1 MVILRTVKSLRC
13 FLFEIMIETFNRNVK
28 TNGKKIRFD
37 IVDRVFY
44 FVFGKRILTIK
55 IL

>member
-1 MVILRTVKSLRC
+1 MVVLKNAKCLNL
-13 FLFEIMIETFNRNVK
+13 FFFEIMIETFNRNIR
-28 TNGKKIRFD
+28 TNKKKIQFD

-55 IL
+55 LF